1 MAKNL
6 IDNNLDNKPLSIYVH
21 IPWCIHK
28 CPYCDFNSHEL
39 RNSSIEDQEKIYTD
53 ALLSQIAISNDY
65 SRRTIHSIFFGGGT
79 PSLFSPDSI
88 NRIILAISHQFK
100 LMNDCE
106 ITLEANPGTM
116 DKSYFEG
123 YKQVGVN
130 RVSLGIQ
137 SFNNGHLKI
146 LERIHDK
153 EQAFE
158 AAQWARKL
166 FSNINLDL
174 MFALPNQTQTDL
186 LEDINTALAIK
197 PDHISYYH
205 LTIEPNTIFHKFPPS
220 LPSEDDSA
228 DMGDIIIQTLAEP
241 NFHHYETSAFA
252 KEFNHCRHNMNYW
265 EFGDYLGFGAGAHS
279 KITLEDNHQKRF
291 SCYKNPS
298 QYIDSIKKNSPFI
311 EEKLL
316 TQNELIFEFMMNAL
330 RLNQGFKKK
339 LFSSNTGISL
349 DQIKKELD
357 EAKDKKLLVE
367 TSDMIK
373 PTILGQQFLNELL
386 QIFMRDH

>member
-28 CPYCDFNSHEL
+28 CPYCYFNSHEL

-88 NRIILAISHQFK
+88 NRIILAISHKFK

-228 DMGDIIIQTLAEP
+228 DMGDIIIQTLAEH

-252 KEFNHCRHNMNYW
+252 KEFKHCRHNMNYW

-298 QYIDSIKKNSPFI
+298 QYIDSIKK
-311 EEKLL
+311 K
-316 TQNELIFEFMMNAL
+316 
-330 RLNQGFKKK
+330 
-339 LFSSNTGISL
+339 
-349 DQIKKELD
+349 
-357 EAKDKKLLVE
+357 
-367 TSDMIK
+367 
-373 PTILGQQFLNELL
+373 
-386 QIFMRDH
+386 

>member
-1 MAKNL
+1 
-6 IDNNLDNKPLSIYVH
+6 
-21 IPWCIHK
+21 
-28 CPYCDFNSHEL
+28 
-39 RNSSIEDQEKIYTD
+39 
-53 ALLSQIAISNDY
+53 
-65 SRRTIHSIFFGGGT
+65 
-79 PSLFSPDSI
+79 
-88 NRIILAISHQFK
+88 
-100 LMNDCE
+100 
-106 ITLEANPGTM
+106 
-116 DKSYFEG
+116 
-123 YKQVGVN
+123 
-130 RVSLGIQ
+130 
-137 SFNNGHLKI
+137 
-146 LERIHDK
+146 
-153 EQAFE
+153 
-158 AAQWARKL
+158 
-166 FSNINLDL
+166 

-228 DMGDIIIQTLAEP
+228 DMGDIIIQTLAEH

-252 KEFNHCRHNMNYW
+252 KEFKHCRHNMNYW